1 MSETPF
7 DESPR
12 VIEVTTSPIVIG
24 RSRNAAVRLLHPTVS
39 GSHATLVRQGDSLLL
54 EDSDSTF
61 GTFVNGARVK
71 KIAVRQGDRVI
82 FGTQVAYRV
91 QANGLALE
99 DSPRGVRLI
108 GRDVSIKIG
117 DDVLVKDAG
126 FSIPADAF
134 VGMLGPSGAG
144 KTTMLKCLA
153 TVLQPGRGRV
163 LFDDQ
168 LDLVEHESEL
178 RVMLG
183 YVPQE
188 DVVFKP
194 LSVSE
199 NITYT
204 AQLRFG
210 SDRTTAEIAA
220 EVERVVQEVGLGA
233 HSHKLAGKIS
243 GGQRKRLSVAIEL
256 LKRPRLLLLDEPTS
270 GLDPATE
277 TSLMAQLRH
286 LANRGTTVVCTTHL
300 MENVR
305 LFDLVIVFGKRE
317 DCGHVAYVGPPDRL
331 LEQFHCK
338 SFTDLYEKLE
348 QGQFEPY
355 RQPQSQTEATTPLST
370 AKPTPQAAR
379 PKTGSSEIAT
389 SELLSLKQLIVNLG
403 VEASVVEQLPTLLS
417 RSFRLVWRD
426 PGLRATILVQPLGL
440 GFLNCLS
447 QYAALDTIALKF
459 FSVVIAA
466 WLGLNNSAR
475 DLVRERHLYIRD
487 RLAGLKPGAFLLSKC
502 LVHVAIGAGQV
513 LLLLCVLGFFKLTAQ
528 ESLVGALNKEPSFVW
543 LFFVLMTVYT
553 AALGLGLLVSA
564 LMRSE
569 AAAVALLP
577 LLIMPQLLIGAVGTG
592 QAQEV
597 FFPQP
602 SREHVA
608 FGPLVPA
615 MRNIQKLPSSAK
627 LAELASL
634 ACYSRPA
641 VLLAKPPNTSDG
653 RASVLFADAVHLL
666 LLALIT
672 WACTIFAFKWAEQR
686 WVRLIDVD
694 PN

>member
-1 MSETPF
+1 MSVPPSS
-7 DESPR
+7 ESPR
-12 VIEVTTSPIVIG
+12 VIEVTTSPIIIG
-24 RSRNAAVRLLHPTVS
+24 RSRHAAVRLLHPTVS
-39 GSHATLVRQGDSLLL
+39 GNHATLVRQDDTILV
-54 EDSDSTF
+54 EDTDSTF
-61 GTFVNGARVK
+61 GTFVNGTRVK
-71 KIAVRQGDRVI
+71 KIAVRPGDRVT

-99 DSPRGVRLI
+99 DAPRGVQLI
-108 GRDVSIKIG
+108 SREVSIKIG
-117 DDVLVKDAG
+117 EDVLVKDAD

-168 LDLVEHESEL
+168 LDLVEHEPEL
-178 RVMLG
+178 RAMLG

-199 NITYT
+199 NITYA

-210 SDRTTAEIAA
+210 SERTAAEIAA
-220 EVERVVQEVGLGA
+220 EVQRVVQEVGLDA
-233 HSHKLAGKIS
+233 HSHKFAGDLS

-277 TSLMAQLRH
+277 SNLMAQFRH
-286 LANRGTTVVCTTHL
+286 LANRGTTVICTTHL

-317 DCGHVAYVGPPDRL
+317 ECGQVAYVGPPDRL
-331 LEQFHCK
+331 LEQFRCK
-338 SFTDLYEKLE
+338 TFADLYEKLE

-355 RQPQSQTEATTPLST
+355 RQSHPQTEAPTPAST
-370 AKPTPQAAR
+370 ATPAPLAAR
-379 PKTGSSEIAT
+379 SKTGSSEIAT
-389 SELLSLKQLIVNLG
+389 SELPSLKQLIVNLG

-417 RSFRLVWRD
+417 RSFLLVWRD
-426 PGLRATILVQPLGL
+426 PGLRTTILVQPLGL

-447 QYAALDTIALKF
+447 QYAALDSVPLLF

-513 LLLLCVLGFFKLTAQ
+513 LLLLCVLGFFKLTA
-528 ESLVGALNKEPSFVW
+528 EPSLVKDLSMTSLTW
-543 LFFVLMTVYT
+543 LFVVLMTVYT
-553 AALGLGLLVSA
+553 AALGLGLLVST
-564 LMRSE
+564 LMRTAE
-569 AAAVALLP
+569 AAVALLP

-592 QAQEV
+592 QSQEV

-602 SREHVA
+602 NREHVA

-641 VLLAKPPNTSDG
+641 VLLAKPPNSSDG
-653 RASVLFADAVHLL
+653 RAGVLFADAVHLL
-666 LLALIT
+666 LLTLTT
-672 WACTIFAFKWAEQR
+672 WACTIFAFQRAEQR
-686 WVRLIDVD
+686 WVHLIDVD
-694 PN
+694 

>member
-1 MSETPF
+1 MSATSST
-7 DESPR
+7 ESPR

-24 RSRNAAVRLLHPTVS
+24 RSRHAGARLLHPTVS
-39 GSHATLVRQGDSLLL
+39 GNHATLVRQGDTFLL
-54 EDSDSTF
+54 DDTDSTF

-71 KIAVRQGDRVI
+71 KIAVRPGDRVT

-91 QANGLALE
+91 QANGLTLE
-99 DSPRGVRLI
+99 DSPRGVQI
-108 GRDVSIKIG
+108 ISRDVSIKIG

-126 FSIPADAF
+126 FVIPADAF

-168 LDLVEHESEL
+168 LDLVEHEPEL
-178 RVMLG
+178 RAMLG

-194 LSVSE
+194 LSVTE
-199 NITYT
+199 NITYA

-210 SDRTTAEIAA
+210 SDRTAAEIAA
-220 EVERVVQEVGLGA
+220 EVQRVVQEVGLGA

-243 GGQRKRLSVAIEL
+243 GGERKRLSVAIEL

-317 DCGHVAYVGPPDRL
+317 CCGQVAYVGPPDRL

-338 SFTDLYEKLE
+338 TFTDLYEKLE

-370 AKPTPQAAR
+370 ATPTPQAAR

-389 SELLSLKQLIVNLG
+389 SERPSLNQLIVNLG
-403 VEASVVEQLPTLLS
+403 VEVSWNEQLPTLLS
-417 RSFRLVWRD
+417 RSFRLAWRD
-426 PGLRATILVQPLGL
+426 PGLRATIMIQPLGL

-447 QYAALDTIALKF
+447 QYAALDSIALLF

-502 LVHVAIGAGQV
+502 LIHVAIGAGQI
-513 LLLLCVLGFFKLTAQ
+513 LLLLCMLGFFKLTA
-528 ESLVGALNKEPSFVW
+528 EAALVDDLRKTSFFW
-543 LFFVLMTVYT
+543 LFVVLMTVYT
-553 AALGLGLLVSA
+553 AALGLGLLVST
-564 LMRSE
+564 LMRTAE
-569 AAAVALLP
+569 AAVALLP

-592 QAQEV
+592 QAQDV
-597 FFPQP
+597 FFPSP
-602 SREHVA
+602 SREHVP

-615 MRNIQKLPSSAK
+615 LRNIPKLPGSAK

-641 VLLAKPPNTSDG
+641 VLLAKPPNSSDG
-653 RASVLFADAVHLL
+653 RAGVLVGDALHLL
-666 LLALIT
+666 LLALTT
-672 WACTIFAFKWAEQR
+672 WTCTIFGFQWAEQR

-694 PN
+694 